1 MYNRLLKSSIRKY
14 HSFYHVNPKIVDMN
28 KVENQVLGKA
38 YELVPE
44 LGFSSKA
51 VTTAARELGMTENT
65 PNGLFKF
72 TSGDLES
79 QLVMFHLKNA
89 RQKLLELKDSAEG
102 TELEKLRYLI
112 NARLDLNKPI
122 VKHMSQL
129 LGRMIQPSNI
139 VSSMKE
145 LHNLSDDIQYYAGD
159 RSIDFAWYS
168 KRMAISGLYVQSEL
182 FMINDDSENF
192 QDTKKFVDTKLKEY
206 DTAAYAY
213 NSFEEWTFFNAVS
226 TVNLIKSQLARG

>member
-1 MYNRLLKSSIRKY
+1 ME
-14 HSFYHVNPKIVDMN
+14 KI
-28 KVENQVLGKA
+28 ENQVLSKA

-51 VTTAARELGMTENT
+51 VTTAARDLGMTENT

-72 TSGDLES
+72 TAGDLES

-89 RQKLLELKDSAEG
+89 RQHLLELKDSAEG
-102 TELEKLRYLI
+102 TELDKLKYLI
-112 NARLDLNKPI
+112 NKRLDMNIPI
-122 VKHMSQL
+122 AKHLPQL
-129 LGRMIQPSNI
+129 LGHMIQPSNI
-139 VSSMKE
+139 VSSLNE

-168 KRMAISGLYVQSEL
+168 KRMTISGLYVQSEL
-182 FMINDDSENF
+182 FMINDDSENY
-192 QDTKKFVDTKLKEY
+192 QDTKKFVDTKLGEY
-206 DTAAYAY
+206 ESAAYAY